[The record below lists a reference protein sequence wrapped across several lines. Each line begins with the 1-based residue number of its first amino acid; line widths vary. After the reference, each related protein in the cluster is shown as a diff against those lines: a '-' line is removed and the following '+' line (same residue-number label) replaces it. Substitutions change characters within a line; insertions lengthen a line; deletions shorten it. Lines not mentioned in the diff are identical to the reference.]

1 MIELQDIGIA
11 SGSFR
16 LSSISLRIAA
26 GEHATLMGRTG
37 QGKTTILEAIAG
49 LRAITSG
56 RILIDGSDVTSL
68 PPAERGI
75 GFVPQ
80 DLALFPTMS
89 VRENVAFALRVRGWQ
104 AARCEARVHELADW
118 LGLAKLLDRS
128 VRTLSGGEA
137 QRTALGRALAAQPKV
152 LLLDEPF
159 SALDDATR
167 AEMHDLMRSVRAHS
181 GVTVLHITHHRA
193 ESMALG
199 TQRLELID
207 KKIIDPGAP
216 RD

>member
-1 MIELQDIGIA
+1 MSSGIVIQDLRIQ

-16 LSSISLRIAA
+16 LEGVNLSIGQ

-37 QGKTTILEAIAG
+37 QGKTTLLEAIAG
-49 LRAITSG
+49 LRAIIGGSICIAG
-56 RILIDGSDVTSL
+56 RDVTQL
-68 PPAERGI
+68 PPAARGI

-89 VRENVAFALRVRGWQ
+89 VRQNIAFVLRVRGQ
-104 AARCEARVHELADW
+104 PADERVQELAAL
-118 LGLAKLLDRS
+118 LGLDRLLDRH
-128 VRTLSGGEA
+128 VRSLSGGEA
-137 QRTALGRALAAQPKV
+137 QRTALGRALAARPPL

-167 AEMHDLMRSVRAHS
+167 AEMHALLKRIREVS

-193 ESMALG
+193 EALALG
-199 TQRLELID
+199 TQRFELVDGKVAIQV
-207 KKIIDPGAP
+207 P
-216 RD
+216 